1 MSLCYERYNK
11 KDAEKVVISGNYT
24 KICQKAFARHYE
36 IKEVVIPDSVETIED
51 YAFGDC
57 IYLCRVKLPENLTSI
72 GKYAFAGCV
81 NLEYISLPKSL
92 SEIKHSAFSHC
103 FFLKKISLY
112 DNINYIDK
120 NAFNLCHS
128 IKEII
133 LKGRNTQVIFRCP
146 PKIENTSFASLV
158 FNFTSADENE
168 KYNMIGKMYFSVYK
182 IPFIIFYA
190 LNYENNKSLSYL
202 KRNIHDI
209 VKYLIDTDD
218 SENLTNIL
226 KYIKKDT
233 IDIFISY
240 AIDNK
245 KYEQQIILANYKN
258 HNFGFDNS
266 FDINLLE

>member
-24 KICQKAFARHYE
+24 EIGRKAFARHHE
-36 IKEVVIPDSVETIED
+36 IKEVVIPDSVEIIDD
-51 YAFGDC
+51 YAFVEC
-57 IYLCRVKLPENLTSI
+57 ISLCRIKLPKNLKSI
-72 GKYAFAGCV
+72 GEYTFAACEK
-81 NLEYISLPKSL
+81 LEYISLPESL
-92 SEIKHSAFSHC
+92 FQIRNSAFSC
-103 FFLKKISLY
+103 CLFLKKISLY
-112 DNINYIDK
+112 DNINIG
-120 NAFNLCHS
+120 NGAFELCHS
-128 IKEII
+128 IEEIT

-146 PKIENTSFASLV
+146 PKIDNISFALLV
-158 FNFTSADENE
+158 FNFISADENE

-226 KYIKKDT
+226 KYIRKD
-233 IDIFISY
+233 
-240 AIDNK
+240 
-245 KYEQQIILANYKN
+245 
-258 HNFGFDNS
+258 
-266 FDINLLE
+266 